1 MQGPWVTAG
10 FDIKL
15 GAEAGRS
22 GYLLNSARGTLGASC
37 EVENCWCPGELSW
50 LWGQAA
56 LVPVVIQQSQQ
67 ARALRYFVFGLGG
80 DSLSAR
86 GCSKEGR
93 EGEAGFLPFQ
103 ALQGASGMLSQPLA
117 MDLTRGTWDC
127 QQQWLTAAF
136 PL

>member
-37 EVENCWCPGELSW
+37 EVENCWCAREMSW
-50 LWGQAA
+50 LWGQSA

-67 ARALRYFVFGLGG
+67 ARALHHFVFGLGR
-80 DSLSAR
+80 DSFSAR

-103 ALQGASGMLSQPLA
+103 ALQECFLSH
-117 MDLTRGTWDC
+117 
-127 QQQWLTAAF
+127 
-136 PL
+136 